1 MYREISIDLI
11 DLTSRLNVSEKGI
24 KASLLFTEFCEG
36 ERVGDNAKKFIRR
49 VKESMKSYDISH
61 SKIFPIKGATNG
73 GSARSGPKTV
83 EIDIIIPLD
92 LIHVLITKIFLEPRI
107 IAKEYFIA
115 PTGTQTLY

>member
-1 MYREISIDLI
+1 MI
-11 DLTSRLNVSEKGI
+11 
-24 KASLLFTEFCEG
+24 F
-36 ERVGDNAKKFIRR
+36 
-49 VKESMKSYDISH
+49 SH

-107 IAKEYFIA
+107 IAKVIPKLSSILSLQLEHK
-115 PTGTQTLY
+115 LYIREIDVLKEFLSSRDVRLRSLVLFDGSMEPNPMEGSPEECSTS